1 MLGTTGLGGL
11 KGWKVERKDTVA
23 IRIKGEVWSLK
34 PPVRTGIILW
44 VDLFLLPLP
53 QQLNILKSYPLQLQ
67 NVTLFGN
74 QVKMRLLGWVLI
86 KFDRC
91 PYKRGNLNTET
102 HREGKGWKYGG
113 LGLGLEGVIY
123 ECTQS
128 LMSESVTPW
137 TITYQTPL

>member
-53 QQLNILKSYPLQLQ
+53 QHTATCREPERHAYPGEAAGLSSFRSTALSKPDS
-67 NVTLFGN
+67 LFWN
-74 QVKMRLLGWVLI
+74 LGDW
-86 KFDRC
+86 
-91 PYKRGNLNTET
+91 
-102 HREGKGWKYGG
+102 
-113 LGLGLEGVIY
+113 
-123 ECTQS
+123 
-128 LMSESVTPW
+128 
-137 TITYQTPL
+137 